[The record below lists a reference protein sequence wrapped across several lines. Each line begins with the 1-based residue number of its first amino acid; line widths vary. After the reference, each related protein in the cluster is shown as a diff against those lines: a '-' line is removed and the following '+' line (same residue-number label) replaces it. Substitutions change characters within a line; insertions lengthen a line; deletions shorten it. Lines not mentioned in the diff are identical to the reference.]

1 MPFSLE
7 SKSALVTGAGSGIGQ
22 AIAMRFARAGAHVWA
37 ADVNL
42 PAAQGTAAL
51 ARAAGGRADALRLDV
66 TRDADFEEAL
76 RTVPTLDVLVANAGI
91 GHVGT
96 LLTTNVAD
104 FERMLAVNVTGVLR
118 TLKTWM
124 PAMIQRGRGAVV
136 VMGSTAGLEGLVDRF
151 AYTTSKHAV
160 VGMMRCA
167 ALDHATSGVRVNA
180 VCPGRI
186 ETPFVKARL
195 AEYPDPAAARRDMSS
210 TQAMRRMGTPEE
222 VAEAALFLA
231 SDEASFVTG
240 ACLSVDG
247 GWTAGMFPRG

>member
-22 AIAMRFARAGAHVWA
+22 AIALRFARAGAHVWA

-42 PAAQGTAAL
+42 PAAQGTVES

-76 RTVPTLDVLVANAGI
+76 RVVPTLDVLVANAGI

-96 LLTTNVAD
+96 VLTTSVAD
-104 FERMLAVNVTGVLR
+104 FERMLSVNVTGVLR

-195 AEYPDPAAARRDMSS
+195 AEYLDPAAARRDMSS

>member
-22 AIAMRFARAGAHVWA
+22 AISLRFARAGAHVWA

-42 PAAQGTAAL
+42 PAAQGTVEL

-76 RTVPTLDVLVANAGI
+76 RVVPTLDVLVANAGI

-96 LLTTNVAD
+96 VLTTSVAD
-104 FERMLAVNVTGVLR
+104 FERMLSVNVTGVLR
-118 TLKTWM
+118 TLKAWM

-151 AYTTSKHAV
+151 AYATSKHAV

-195 AEYPDPAAARRDMSS
+195 AEYTDPAAARRDMSS

>member
-1 MPFSLE
+1 MSFSLQ
-7 SKSALVTGAGSGIGQ
+7 SKTALVTGAGSGIGQ
-22 AIAMRFARAGAHVWA
+22 AIARRFARAGAHVWV

-42 PAAQGTAAL
+42 PAAEATSTLVASD
-51 ARAAGGRADALRLDV
+51 GGHASPLQLDV
-66 TRDADFEEAL
+66 TRDDHFTLAL
-76 RTVPTLDVLVANAGI
+76 QRVPHLDVLVANAGI

-96 LLTTNVAD
+96 LLTTRIED

-124 PAMIQRGRGAVV
+124 PGMVARQRGAVV

-180 VCPGRI
+180 VCPGRV

-195 AEYPDPAAARRDMSS
+195 AEYPDPEAARRDMAS

-240 ACLSVDG
+240 ACLAVDG
-247 GWTAGMFPRG
+247 GWTAGMFPRS